1 MTVLNVPAQ
10 HTVTLSIHT
19 HDQGSFTL
27 CFIALNRLGG
37 GTSRTIDSILSC
49 ICALW
54 EGGMVARIEKKE
66 TYWED
71 KLKKSDAREP
81 LKTETPTKT
90 LHQQNV
96 YQEKTNTLVSDFTE
110 IHINPMKTGI
120 SFVQM
125 CSV

>member
-1 MTVLNVPAQ
+1 MLNVPAQ

-19 HDQGSFTL
+19 HTRVFVTTRGSFTL

-71 KLKKSDAREP
+71 KLKKSDAWEP
-81 LKTETPTKT
+81 LKTENPTKT
-90 LHQQNV
+90 LHQQSV
-96 YQEKTNTLVSDFTE
+96 YQE
-110 IHINPMKTGI
+110 NPR
-120 SFVQM
+120 VRLH
-125 CSV
+125 